1 MTVRETTK
9 MTVALIVACWLWTGC
24 ATQQSAESP
33 DRPPL
38 AVEDADLA
46 VEDADLAVEDAD
58 DRSPSQVAAAE
69 MIVLPAPLT
78 SADAARIALERSP
91 NLLAAR
97 SRIAAASAA
106 VTQARAGYY
115 PSIDLNAGVSR
126 TRQSLQAF
134 NIPGFQGTNRYTTY
148 STSLSA
154 DWILFDGLAR
164 EARVT
169 GRKAVVL
176 QSLAAFDDVRRLLI
190 QSIELAY
197 NNALLAQESIRTAEA
212 DASFNKSLLEETRV
226 KVDAGQAALSERLNF
241 EIRVN
246 TAQSQLVTARS
257 ELRLALTVLAEL
269 MGLPESMTIDQLK
282 LEPFDREMSEPAD
295 RHSEVAEVAYA
306 LQNRPDLD
314 ALRHAITASEAS
326 LDEAESGNLPTL
338 FAQGR
343 YGYQRNDDTH
353 FSDNYLTMTGSLNLA
368 WNLFGGFSNAAASRA
383 AEALTDEAR
392 KALATRWLAVI
403 SEVRQAVTQVE
414 TARQQLSL
422 RRKNYELTLETR
434 DLVYKEYRAG
444 QASLVRLNEAQRDL
458 TEADALFSR
467 ARIGLRYSI
476 ENLNAI
482 TARNLSSQR

>member
-1 MTVRETTK
+1 MTARDATK
-9 MTVALIVACWLWTGC
+9 MIVALIAACWMWAGC
-24 ATQQSAESP
+24 ATQPSAESP
-33 DRPPL
+33 DSPPH
-38 AVEDADLA
+38 
-46 VEDADLAVEDAD
+46 AVEDAD
-58 DRSPSQVAAAE
+58 DRASSTFSSAE
-69 MIVLPAPLT
+69 MIVLPTPLT

-91 NLLAAR
+91 NLLAAQT
-97 SRIAAASAA
+97 RIDAASAA

-115 PSIDLNAGVSR
+115 PSIDLDAGVSR

-134 NIPGFQGTNRYTTY
+134 NIPGFQGTSRYTTY
-148 STSLSA
+148 SASLSA
-154 DWILFDGLAR
+154 NWILFDGLAR
-164 EARVT
+164 EARLT
-169 GRKAVVL
+169 GRKADVL
-176 QSLAAFDDVRRLLI
+176 RSLAAFDDVRRLLI
-190 QSIELAY
+190 QSVQLAY

-212 DASFNKSLLEETRV
+212 DASFNASLLEETRV
-226 KVDAGQAALSERLNF
+226 MVNAGQAALSERLNF

-269 MGLPESMTIDQLK
+269 MGLPGSMTIDQL
-282 LEPFDREMSEPAD
+282 EIAPFDREMSESAD
-295 RHSEVAEVAYA
+295 RPGEVAEVAYA

-343 YGYQRNDDTH
+343 YGYQRNDDVH
-353 FSDNYLTMTGSLNLA
+353 FNDKDLTMTGSLNLA
-368 WNLFGGFSNAAASRA
+368 WNLFGGFSDAATAQA
-383 AEALTDEAR
+383 AEALTDVAR
-392 KALATRWLAVI
+392 RALATRWLAVI

-414 TARQQLSL
+414 TAREQLTL

-458 TEADALFSR
+458 TEADAFFSR

-476 ENLNAI
+476 ENLNAT
-482 TARNLSSQR
+482 TARNLGSTR